1 MTGLKGK
8 IIMKRFLK
16 NIFLNFKM
24 FCFFAINLVG
34 SPRGDG
40 DYIVEMWMGITLHY
54 IGDGEMG
61 IYIGGK
67 KLGRFTSIGEKPP

>member
-1 MTGLKGK
+1 
-8 IIMKRFLK
+8 
-16 NIFLNFKM
+16 M

-54 IGDGEMG
+54 IGDGEIE

-67 KLGRFTSIGEKPP
+67 KNWGDLHQLVKNHLD